1 MVSGWHSKWIYLD
14 RNLLDN
20 LIYET
25 RCPEE
30 TLLLVFVKFSCL
42 KKYMTFSKFF
52 SVHVPLS
59 FRVPLSHPQTPASSC
74 KHRISITDQT
84 VTAQQLHFHC
94 SSHGPLSS
102 EWSGEPGWWGGI
114 SPEDSFIHYVKST
127 VSYQS
132 HRQLGYAV
140 RLCQGVSQ
148 IVWLVRNSI

>member
-14 RNLLDN
+14 RDLLVS

-74 KHRISITDQT
+74 KHRVSITDQT
-84 VTAQQLHFHC
+84 VTAHNC
-94 SSHGPLSS
+94 T
-102 EWSGEPGWWGGI
+102 
-114 SPEDSFIHYVKST
+114 ST
-127 VSYQS
+127 VAPMDHCHPSDQENQADEVASLLRFLSYIMWKAQS
-132 HRQLGYAV
+132 PINLTVNLDMQSDCARE
-140 RLCQGVSQ
+140 
-148 IVWLVRNSI
+148 